1 MGGYIMSRRLTT
13 EMFIDYVF
21 DNFDDEFEV
30 RGEYLGNKT
39 PILMYHKECDREF
52 TIRPSNFKTRKR
64 CSLCHGTFKKTTSQF
79 KKEVFD
85 AVGIEYEVLGEYTL
99 ARANIKMKHKKC
111 GHEYET
117 TPDSFLNSGS
127 RCHKC
132 AGNQPK
138 NTDIFKKEVF
148 ERSQNEYKVVGE
160 YVNKNTLVEME
171 HTECGHIFDMRPDD
185 FLNGGQGCPPC
196 GIKRR
201 SGKNHYKYNP
211 NLTEEERQRRDMFN
225 GEIKKWRNVIYKRDN
240 YTCAKCGA
248 YGRRLNAHHI
258 NSWNEHEDKR
268 FDLENGITLCESC
281 HKNFH
286 SEYGY
291 GNNNEHQ
298 FNKFIATLF

>member
-1 MGGYIMSRRLTT
+1 MSRRWTT
-13 EMFIDYVF
+13 EMFVDYVF
-21 DNFDDEFEV
+21 ENFGDEFEV
-30 RGEYLGNKT
+30 RGEYKT
-39 PILMYHKECDREF
+39 NHEPILMYHAGCDREF

-64 CSLCHGTFKKTTSQF
+64 CALCHGTFKKTTAQF
-79 KKEVFD
+79 KQEVFN
-85 AVGIEYEVLGEYTL
+85 AVGTEYKVLSDYKQ
-99 ARANIKMKHKKC
+99 ARTNIKMKHTKC

-138 NTDIFKKEVF
+138 DTKTFKREVYEITKEDYLVIG
-148 ERSQNEYKVVGE
+148 K
-160 YVNKNTLVEME
+160 YVNKRTPIKLKHVK
-171 HTECGHIFDMRPDD
+171 CGNIFAMRPDD
-185 FLNGGQGCPPC
+185 FLNSGQRCPPC
-196 GIKRR
+196 GVKRR

-211 NLTEEERQRRDMFN
+211 KLTEEERQRRDMFN
-225 GEIKKWRNVIYKRDN
+225 GEIKKWRTVIYKRDN

>member
-1 MGGYIMSRRLTT
+1 MSRKWTT
-13 EMFIDYVF
+13 KRFAEYVF
-21 DNFDDEFEV
+21 DNFGDEFEV
-30 RGEYLGNKT
+30 RGEYTRNDV

-99 ARANIKMKHKKC
+99 ARANIKMKHQKC

-148 ERSQNEYKVVGE
+148 QKTQEEYKVVGE
-160 YVNKNTLVEME
+160 YVNNHTPIEMY
-171 HTECGHIFDMRPDD
+171 HATCGSYFKMRPYD

-196 GIKRR
+196 GVKRR

-211 NLTEEERQRRDMFN
+211 KLTEEERKRRDMFN
-225 GEIKKWRNVIYKRDN
+225 GEIKKWRTVIYKRDN

-258 NSWNEHEDKR
+258 NSWNEHEDER

-281 HKNFH
+281 HKDFH